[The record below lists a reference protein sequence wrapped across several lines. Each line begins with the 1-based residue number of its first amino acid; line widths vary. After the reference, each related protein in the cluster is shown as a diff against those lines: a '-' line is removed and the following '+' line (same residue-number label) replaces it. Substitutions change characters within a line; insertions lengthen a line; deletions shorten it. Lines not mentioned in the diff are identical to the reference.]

1 MVRVGVLVG
10 ELTSR
15 MSAMT
20 AQFIATS
27 VSPKKAKTWNKKKDV
42 DARQLLLFCFASY
55 GFRPISLEQHID
67 M

>member
-1 MVRVGVLVG
+1 
-10 ELTSR
+10 
-15 MSAMT
+15 MT

-27 VSPKKAKTWNKKKDV
+27 VSPKKAKTWNKKKGV